1 MRELIFPH
9 DSFIDMDEL
18 KVNHLRLDP
27 SDIGDDAYIGAI
39 TAAALQHV
47 SNDIDRTLYPA
58 SEDVDLTEHPEAIT
72 LSSSLKHA
80 VYLLV
85 ATWYENRESI
95 TLGVNATKTPHAYDM
110 LIQPYRN
117 NGFLTVHGGVE

>member
-1 MRELIFPH
+1 MRELIFPF
-9 DSFIDMDEL
+9 DSFVDMDEL
-18 KVNHLRLDP
+18 KVNHLRLDLADI
-27 SDIGDDAYIGAI
+27 SDDVYLGAI
-39 TAAALQHV
+39 TSAALQHV

-58 SEDVDLTEHPEAIT
+58 DSEPDLETYPDAIK

-117 NGFLTVHGGVE
+117 NGFLTIHGGAE